1 MNRSNWRETAEL
13 VGIAAIVASLI
24 FVGLELQQSRQI
36 AYDAATKTEA
46 ELIIAVQSIVTQN
59 SDVWMRGCR
68 GEELNDSEQ
77 LLFAH
82 IFHAFDTLY
91 FLRFVSSRAEVS
103 SAGLVA
109 SVNTT
114 ALNVHRNP
122 GYRRAW
128 EERFAWRP
136 RDTAEA
142 NLLIRFRDLVNARV
156 AELAKIE
163 PEPLKNTSR
172 CGLS

>member
-1 MNRSNWRETAEL
+1 MTKSNWRETAEL
-13 VGIAAIVASLI
+13 VGIAAIVGSLI

-36 AYDAATKTEA
+36 AFDAATKTEA
-46 ELIIAVQSIVTQN
+46 ELIIAVQSIVSQN
-59 SDVWMRGCR
+59 PDVWLRGCQ
-68 GEELNDSEQ
+68 GEELSDAEQ
-77 LLFAH
+77 LLFTQ

-91 FLRFVSSRAEVS
+91 FLRFVSFQAEVS
-103 SAGLVA
+103 SAGLIA

-122 GYRRAW
+122 GYRHAW
-128 EERFAWRP
+128 EERYAWRP
-136 RDTAEA
+136 RETADS
-142 NLLIRFRDLVNARV
+142 NLLIRFRDLVNERV

-163 PEPLKNTSR
+163 PEPLHNPSR